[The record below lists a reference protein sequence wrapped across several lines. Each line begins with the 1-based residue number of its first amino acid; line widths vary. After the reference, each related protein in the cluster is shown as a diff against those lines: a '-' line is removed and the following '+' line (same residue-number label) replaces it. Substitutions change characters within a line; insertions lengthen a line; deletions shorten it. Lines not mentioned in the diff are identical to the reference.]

1 MMMRVLS
8 VGLLAGLLAGVVVAT
23 LQNFTTTPLIL
34 QAEVFESAEPEKK
47 ASLRD
52 DMIVHTVAS
61 DMPHFVLVHSD
72 AEHAQGGAEEWAP
85 ADGAE
90 RILYTSMATIAAS
103 IGFAFLLIAGML
115 LAGDTINERTALAW
129 AAAGFVVTGLAPAV
143 GLSPELPGMPAADLF
158 ARQGWWVL
166 TASLT
171 GLSLWLF
178 LRTDNVSLKLV
189 AILLLIAPHVLGAP
203 HLVEGE
209 ASRVPAELAAR
220 FAATSLA
227 VHAVLWIATGIAV
240 GLLWPAFARA
250 GAPAAERRA

>member
-34 QAEVFESAEPEKK
+34 QAEVFENAAPEKK
-47 ASLRD
+47 ASLYD
-52 DMIVHTVAS
+52 DLIVHTVAS
-61 DMPHFVLVHSD
+61 DMPQFILVHSE
-72 AEHAQGGAEEWAP
+72 AGHEHGGAEEWAP
-85 ADGAE
+85 GDGAE
-90 RILYTSMATIAAS
+90 RILYTSTATIGAA

-115 LAGDTINERTALAW
+115 LAGDTINERNALAW

-158 ARQGWWVL
+158 ARQAWWVL
-166 TASLT
+166 TAALT
-171 GLSLWLF
+171 ALSLWLF

-189 AILLLIAPHVLGAP
+189 AILLLIAPHMLGAP
-203 HLVEGE
+203 HLAEGE

-220 FAATSLA
+220 FAAMSLA
-227 VHAVLWIATGIAV
+227 VHAALWIATGVAV
-240 GLLWPAFARA
+240 ALLWPALARV
-250 GAPAAERRA
+250 GAPAAESRA